1 MLSQDISS
9 LSDRINK
16 KKQDQKQIKDNT
28 GGFSIMNALNIWN
41 TRRED
46 EGGILTVEKEEA
58 ELRNKTA

>member
-1 MLSQDISS
+1 
-9 LSDRINK
+9 LSDRISK
-16 KKQDQKQIKDNT
+16 KKQDQKQIKDNA

-46 EGGILTVEKEEA
+46 EGGSLTVEKEEA